1 MAASEKGDKKKGGRY
16 CLDGTP
22 NHESCKNTSYTPGI
36 SMHLFPTEPTVRA
49 KWLKF
54 VRRHRVNFG
63 EPINKYGSLCLA
75 HFEPSCFE
83 NSLASSMEY
92 KRKRSLIA
100 GSIPTRDTVLP
111 EGPEVLSGRRKRQVS
126 DFQLYFLQ

>member
-1 MAASEKGDKKKGGRY
+1 MASSEKGDKKKGGRY
-16 CLDGTP
+16 CVAGAP
-22 NHESCKNTSYTPGI
+22 NDESCKNTSYTPGI

-54 VRRHRVNFG
+54 VRRHRVHFG
-63 EPINKYGSLCLA
+63 EPINKYASLCSA

-83 NSLASSMEY
+83 NSLALSMPR
-92 KRKRSLIA
+92 RKRSLIA
-100 GSIPTRDTVLP
+100 GSIPTRYTVLP

-126 DFQLYFLQ
+126 DFQSYFLQ

>member
-16 CLDGTP
+16 SVAGAP
-22 NHESCKNTSYTPGI
+22 NHESCKNTSYMPGI

-54 VRRHRVNFG
+54 VWRHRVDFS
-63 EPINKYGSLCLA
+63 EPINKYASLCSA
-75 HFEPSCFE
+75 HFEPRCFE
-83 NSLASSMEY
+83 NSLALSMGY
-92 KRKRSLIA
+92 KRKRLLIA
-100 GSIPTRDTVLP
+100 GSISTRDTVLF
-111 EGPEVLSGRRKRQVS
+111 EGPEVLSARRKQQVS